1 MLMNTV
7 PTTTTVE
14 PKRNEQMPTYLLWWV
29 IQGTELRSWSK
40 PDHLCH
46 FLQMSQLWGQTIFPT
61 KEFLFLFMFLFW
73 ESIISPVEAAEIYF
87 LLVLLPKYF
96 DSEPKVVMKLN
107 DDFKGDL
114 CFQNSHFLNYS
125 PIHTQVV
132 LGNRMF
138 PRKALLHCIFESIP
152 PILWQCFM
160 VQCRCTLK
168 NYLVTVFLK
177 NQVISKTLYPL

>member
-1 MLMNTV
+1 MSHTGHRTTILKQTRPSV
-7 PTTTTVE
+7 LLCPDEPTLGTNHFPYKGVFISFYVSILR
-14 PKRNEQMPTYLLWWV
+14 KYNFSSRSCRN
-29 IQGTELRSWSK
+29 
-40 PDHLCH
+40 
-46 FLQMSQLWGQTIFPT
+46 IF
-61 KEFLFLFMFLFW
+61 
-73 ESIISPVEAAEIYF
+73 SPCI
-87 LLVLLPKYF
+87 LLPKYF

-177 NQVISKTLYPL
+177 NQVISKTSYPL